1 MNLGALILLI
11 ALSLSAVSSE
21 AQSLTVG
28 GAIQQ
33 NMQRFDG
40 ELSPSRLDGNSF
52 GGMLMGGARLGP
64 LVVRGE
70 ASRDWGVRD
79 VQSTTLT
86 LNGVATTIHS
96 ELTHDTREVAALAGL
111 AGNLGRVE
119 MSVLG
124 GMSSV
129 WVRRSFSTD
138 AGQFVLISPSAVPI
152 APVTTTLVDR
162 FATWTAEAAV
172 AVYVSPRLGVIG
184 GVRGQPITL
193 SADLSGRNI
202 RPFAGA
208 VWRFK

>member
-1 MNLGALILLI
+1 MLLVV
-11 ALSLSAVSSE
+11 LSLSAVSLE

-33 NMQRFDG
+33 NMQRFD
-40 ELSPSRLDGNSF
+40 EDLSPNRLDGNSF

-70 ASRDWGVRD
+70 ASRDWGIRD

-86 LNGVATTIHS
+86 LNGRATTIHS
-96 ELTHDTREVAALAGL
+96 ELTHDMREVAALAGL

-124 GMSSV
+124 GVSSV
-129 WVRRSFSTD
+129 WVHRSFSTD
-138 AGQFVLISPSAVPI
+138 AGQFVLIPPSTVPI
-152 APVTTTLVDR
+152 APTTTTLVDR
-162 FATWTAEAAV
+162 FATWTAEVDV
-172 AVYVSPRLGVIG
+172 AVYVTPRLGVIG
-184 GVRGQPITL
+184 GVRGQPILL
-193 SADLSGRNI
+193 SEDLSGRNV